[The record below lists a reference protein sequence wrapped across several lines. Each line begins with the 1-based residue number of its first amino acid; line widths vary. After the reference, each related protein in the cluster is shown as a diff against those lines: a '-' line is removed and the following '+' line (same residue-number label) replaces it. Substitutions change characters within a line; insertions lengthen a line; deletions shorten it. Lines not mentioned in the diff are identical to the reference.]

1 MANVYLEPT
10 SVKSERPDLPLTIA
24 RLVRSATP
32 VTPLETPSVRLA
44 RWGIMSTALVLLTVV
59 ILGVRADVTA
69 QMVNGWFVAR
79 ATATVAI
86 AFAAAIV
93 AFFLSVPGVEPSR
106 PVRALP
112 LAAGLV
118 WAVMLVGTIAAAR
131 SPLDV
136 LLQVT
141 PHPSCVLLIAV
152 TAITPGAMLVRMLRH
167 AAPLKARWTGG
178 FAGLASV
185 AFGALG
191 TQFVCTN
198 DAAAHHL
205 LWHFTPVVLLAL
217 ASVAV
222 GSSLFG
228 WPHRQER
235 HFA

>member
-1 MANVYLEPT
+1 M
-10 SVKSERPDLPLTIA
+10 KSERPDLPLTIA

-44 RWGIMSTALVLLTVV
+44 RWVITSTALVLLTVV

-79 ATATVAI
+79 ATATLAI
-86 AFAAAIV
+86 VVGAAIV
-93 AFFLSVPGVEPSR
+93 AVFMSVPGIEPSR
-106 PVRALP
+106 LLRALP
-112 LAAGLV
+112 LAACLV
-118 WAVMLVGTIAAAR
+118 WAVMLVGTLAATR

-141 PHPSCVLLIAV
+141 PHPSCVLLIAA
-152 TAITPGAMLVRMLRH
+152 TAFTPEVMLVRMLRH
-167 AAPLKARWTGG
+167 AAPLQARLTGG
-178 FAGLASV
+178 FAGLASL
-185 AFGALG
+185 ALGALG

-198 DAAAHHL
+198 DAGAHHL

-228 WPHRQER
+228 WAHLQER
-235 HFA
+235 HSP

>member
-1 MANVYLEPT
+1 
-10 SVKSERPDLPLTIA
+10 VKSERPDLPLTIA
-24 RLVRSATP
+24 RLVRSAAP
-32 VTPLETPSVRLA
+32 VTPLEAPSVRLA
-44 RWGIMSTALVLLTVV
+44 RWAITSTALAFLSVV
-59 ILGVRADVTA
+59 ILGMRADVAA
-69 QMVNGWFVAR
+69 QMANGWFVAR
-79 ATATVAI
+79 ATATLAI
-86 AFAAAIV
+86 VVVAAIV
-93 AFFLSVPGVEPSR
+93 AFFISVPGVEPSR
-106 PVRALP
+106 LVRALP
-112 LAAGLV
+112 LAGCLV
-118 WAVMLVGTIAAAR
+118 WAVMLVGTIAATR

-141 PHPSCVLLIAV
+141 PHPSCVLLIAA
-152 TAITPGAMLVRMLRH
+152 TAITPGVMLVRMLRH
-167 AAPLKARWTGG
+167 AAPLQARWTGG
-178 FAGLASV
+178 FAGLASL
-185 AFGALG
+185 ALGALG